1 MATVLQNKIHINDH
15 IYSIPELLMK
25 FSIGISLILSPVQD
39 IIGAIIILVLIDF
52 ATGIWAAYKKEG
64 RDAVTSRKMSFTVS
78 KILLYILTI
87 LSAMVCEH
95 YLTPEIPMIKI
106 TTYFIGM
113 TEIKSIYENVG
124 KLLNMDIYKA
134 IRQYLQRNS
143 NGNS

>member
-78 KILLYILTI
+78 KILLYTLTI
-87 LSAMVCEH
+87 LSAMILATFEL
-95 YLTPEIPMIKI
+95 YDLS
-106 TTYFIGM
+106 
-113 TEIKSIYENVG
+113 KSN
-124 KLLNMDIYKA
+124 LLSFLSGQIA
-134 IRQYLQRNS
+134 THAVL
-143 NGNS
+143 